1 MIKILCT
8 CPPMIR
14 AIDSLRDA
22 FAKYDVEVFCPEFK
36 QTLSVPQ
43 LLDIVPQHDGWI
55 IGDDPATAEVFNA
68 GKKGRLRAAIKWGAG
83 TDNVDFTGAAAAGFD
98 VANTPGTFGEEVSDV
113 ALAYII
119 GLSRNLFF
127 IDREVRS
134 GAWPKPAGRSL
145 QNKVVGIVGYGHIG
159 QAVAR
164 KVGAIGMKPIIYDPI
179 KLAANND
186 GVPIASWP
194 DRLAELDFIVLACAL
209 TPENRHLINTN
220 TISKTKKGLI
230 LVNIARGGLIDQD
243 ALRDALDS
251 GQVSAAALEVLDEE
265 PPQYNE
271 PLLSYANCVFG
282 SHNSSNTVEAVHR
295 TSLIAIQLL
304 FDRLGF
310 NQ

>member
-1 MIKILCT
+1 
-8 CPPMIR
+8 MIR

-22 FAKYDVEVFCPEFK
+22 FAKYDAEVFCPEFK
-36 QTLSVPQ
+36 QTLSVPE
-43 LLDIVPQHDGWI
+43 LLDLVPQYDGWI

-68 GKKGRLRAAIKWGAG
+68 GKNGRLRAAIKWGAG

-119 GLSRNLFF
+119 GLSRNLFI

-159 QAVAR
+159 QALAR

-179 KLAANND
+179 KQAAKND

-194 DRLAELDFIVLACAL
+194 DRLAELEFIVLACAL
-209 TPENRHLINTN
+209 TPKNRHLINTD

-230 LVNIARGGLIDQD
+230 LVNIARGGLIDQV
-243 ALRDALDS
+243 ALRNALDS

-295 TSLIAIQLL
+295 TSLLAIQLL

-310 NQ
+310 K

>member
-1 MIKILCT
+1 
-8 CPPMIR
+8 MIR
-14 AIDSLRDA
+14 AIESLKGEFSKHNA
-22 FAKYDVEVFCPEFK
+22 EVFCPEFQ
-36 QTLSVPQ
+36 QTLSVPE
-43 LLDIVPQHDGWI
+43 LLDLVPQYDGWI
-55 IGDDPATAEVFNA
+55 IGDDPATAEVFSA
-68 GKKGRLRAAIKWGAG
+68 GKNGRLRAVIKWGAG

-119 GLSRNLFF
+119 GLSRNLFI

-179 KLAANND
+179 KQPAKND
-186 GVPIASWP
+186 GIPIASWP
-194 DRLAELDFIVLACAL
+194 DRLAELDFLVLACAL
-209 TPENRHLINTN
+209 TAQNRRLINTD

-243 ALRDALDS
+243 ALRNALDS

-295 TSLIAIQLL
+295 TSLLAIQLL

-310 NQ
+310 K